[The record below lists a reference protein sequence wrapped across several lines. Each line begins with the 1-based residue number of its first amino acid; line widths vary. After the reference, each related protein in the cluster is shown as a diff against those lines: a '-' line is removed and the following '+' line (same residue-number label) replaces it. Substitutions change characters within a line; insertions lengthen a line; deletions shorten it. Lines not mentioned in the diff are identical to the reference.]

1 MLTIDYIRN
10 FIYNNTINVYIPPML
25 NKTLFIKLKPINMP
39 FETADKSISFVQSI
53 LIALGLKQFN
63 EKIFENF
70 KKTIMT
76 LYKEKDL
83 YNIFEMKIKG
93 FKKTVFNADIKNNL
107 FLNKNII
114 DFLSNLFKINIIVFT
129 TDIQLLSSI
138 YNTQYNSILLYYDDN
153 NIYKSCEINGITLFD
168 HQSLYVSNILN
179 YCKMEQTDKTY
190 DININKNFFTYL
202 IDLNPN
208 TINKYCENE

>member
-10 FIYNNTINVYIPPML
+10 FIYSNTINTYIPPIL
-25 NKTLFIKLKPINMP
+25 NKNLFIKLKPINIQ
-39 FETADKSISFVQSI
+39 TTDKSVSFVQSI
-53 LIALGLKQFN
+53 LMALGLKQFN

-70 KKTIMT
+70 KKTIIT

-83 YNIFEMKIKG
+83 YNIFEMKLKG
-93 FKKTVFNADIKNNL
+93 FKKTVFNTDVKNNL

-129 TDIQLLSSI
+129 TDIQLLSPV
-138 YNTQYNSILLYYDDN
+138 YNTQYNSILLHYDND
-153 NIYKSCEINGITLFD
+153 IYKSCEINGITLFD
-168 HQSLYVSNILN
+168 HQSLYVGNILN
-179 YCKMEQTDKTY
+179 HCKMEQTDKTY

-202 IDLNPN
+202 IDLNPS
-208 TINKYCENE
+208 TINKYSENE